1 MIMKGY
7 FTCVK
12 CGKKFLDELPDPVN
26 QAVMFSMCLECG
38 KKYDDLMY
46 RKSN

>member
-7 FTCVK
+7 FPCVK
-12 CGKKFLDELPDPVN
+12 CGKKFLDELPDSVN
-26 QAVMFSMCLECG
+26 KAVMFSMCLECG
-38 KKYDDLMY
+38 KKYDDIMY

>member
-1 MIMKGY
+1 MEKE

-12 CGKKFLDELPDPVN
+12 CGKKFLDELPDSVN
-26 QAVMFSMCLECG
+26 NAVMFSMCLECG
-38 KKYDDLMY
+38 KKHDDFMY